1 MGMATVQKT
10 PRKADI
16 KERLVAHLESR
27 CGSAG
32 GDEAFSLYFRSLGQA
47 EVHGV
52 AGVGASGAAQ
62 PARRASSFAT
72 PATAAPVGAEE
83 AAQPDQTLTFCIG
96 DVYRSHPEAV
106 VAFRVFEL
114 GSEFGGW
121 IADSAE
127 GCWARASKPHN
138 YRDHDVV
145 RLGAENHIF
154 GKHPVDS
161 WLVSLTLD
169 LRLAISFSARSIV
182 LSGKPLAV
190 INEIELVEI
199 PFLVNCSTK
208 EMCESLALKGR
219 WPMIQA
225 TSAGEVFTTEVPKKA
240 LTGKVFCLSQSTAVG
255 RRILGDVVPKD
266 REYQANGIDI
276 KEFGT
281 FGEWNKAFEGIFATE
296 EEADGVAEKTAEG
309 PRAFVE
315 WAGAASSGKV
325 E

>member
-1 MGMATVQKT
+1 MQMGMATVQKT

-32 GDEAFSLYFRSLGQA
+32 GDEAFSVYFRSLGQA
-47 EVHGV
+47 EFHGV
-52 AGVGASGAAQ
+52 AGVGTSGAAQ

-83 AAQPDQTLTFCIG
+83 AAQPDETLTFCIG

-161 WLVSLTLD
+161 WLVSLTMNPQLVS
-169 LRLAISFSARSIV
+169 LAICFSARYIV

-190 INEIELVEI
+190 INEIELMEL

-240 LTGKVFCLSQSTAVG
+240 LTGKVFCLSQKTAVG
-255 RRILGDVVPKD
+255 LRILGDVVPKD
-266 REYQANGIDI
+266 RKY
-276 KEFGT
+276 
-281 FGEWNKAFEGIFATE
+281 
-296 EEADGVAEKTAEG
+296 
-309 PRAFVE
+309 
-315 WAGAASSGKV
+315 
-325 E
+325 